1 MKDEAK
7 VLYQDLDEMLGNSS
21 LIDVFTDGKARNIK
35 PITLRNFSDF
45 MSNVAIINAEKMWT
59 NFIQDESAKA
69 VIEVLKM
76 SIDEEEDV
84 LMDIINADNFPII
97 IKKILSVNG
106 IMLNTNNDS
115 EDDAKKK
122 E

>member
-59 NFIQDESAKA
+59 NFIQDESANA
-69 VIEVLKM
+69 VTEVLKM

-115 EDDAKKK
+115 EDDTKKK